1 MRATCFALMVLLAAP
16 FANAAA
22 PAGPPRSADVL
33 ALMERVADW
42 QIANPAVHPFT
53 DWTQAAG
60 YTGVMALTRI
70 SPSPRFEAAAMKVA
84 EQNAWQLGP
93 RPYHADDHAIGQV
106 YAELF
111 FEHRDP
117 KMIAPLRERFDW
129 IRAHPKEGR
138 SLEFVGDDR
147 GDRWAWCDSLFMAPP
162 AWVRL
167 YAATHDSAYLDYMIE
182 HWWRTSDYLY
192 DKDEHLYFRDSTYF
206 DKREENGRKVFWSR
220 GNGWVM
226 AGLARVLQYLP
237 VDHPSRQRFVQQFRE
252 MAEKIRTLQ
261 QPDGLWRSS
270 LLDPEHYSLQ
280 ETSGSG
286 FYTYALAWGVND
298 GLLNAAKFR
307 PVVLKGWA
315 ALSANV
321 QPDGKLT
328 HVQPIGEDPKHFDQS
343 HSDVFGVGAFLLAGS
358 EVYRLSGGKTRRELA
373 AEARPGPARGAKAY
387 ARFVPERMDDFA
399 WENDRIAFRMYGPA
413 LIKGEGTISSGIDVW
428 VKSTPRLVI
437 DKWYAG
443 DDYHRDHGEG
453 LDAYNVR
460 GSRGC
465 GGLGIWSDGKLY
477 PSSNFASWRILENG
491 PKRVAFELTY
501 DVWDANGLAVA
512 EAKRIALAAGSHFNR
527 IESTFHTRS
536 EAPLEVGIGIAKRA
550 GDDGHWQE
558 QASEGWFSYWE
569 PDSPPNGHTACAVIL
584 PGPIKRFADTPNDR
598 IAIIAVAPNKPF
610 VYRAGAGWS
619 KSGEFPDARAWEK
632 YVQRE
637 ALKRRAASEG
647 AALEVAPSLRAAR
660 RLRAAAR

>member
-1 MRATCFALMVLLAAP
+1 MRSFGIGIVALLATSLVQ
-16 FANAAA
+16 AAA
-22 PAGPPRSADVL
+22 PSAPSRSADVL
-33 ALMERVADW
+33 ALMERAADW
-42 QIANPAVHPFT
+42 QLAHPAEYPTT

-60 YTGVMALTRI
+60 YIGLMALTRI
-70 SPSPRFEAAAMKVA
+70 ASSRRFDSAAMKMA
-84 EQNAWQLGP
+84 ESQNAWQLGP

-129 IRAHPKEGR
+129 IRAHPNEG

-162 AWVRL
+162 TWARL
-167 YAATHDSAYLDYMIE
+167 YAATHDSAYLDYLVA

-192 DKDEHLYFRDSTYF
+192 DKEEHLYFRDSTYF
-206 DKREENGRKVFWSR
+206 NKREENGRKVFWSR

-237 VDHPSRQRFVQQFRE
+237 QDHPSRPRFVQQFRE

-261 QPDGLWRSS
+261 QPDGFWRSS

-298 GLLNAAKFR
+298 GLLDKAKFR
-307 PVVLKGWA
+307 PTVLKAWA
-315 ALSANV
+315 ALAASV
-321 QPDGKLT
+321 QADGKLI
-328 HVQPIGEDPKHFDQS
+328 HVQPIGEDPRHFDEN

-358 EVYRLSGGKTRRELA
+358 EVYRLTGGATRKEL
-373 AEARPGPARGAKAY
+373 EARSRPGPARGAKVY

-428 VKSTPRLVI
+428 VKRTPRLVI

-460 GSRGC
+460 GTRGC
-465 GGLGIWSDGKLY
+465 GGLGVWDGGQLY
-477 PSSNFASWRILENG
+477 PSSNFESWRVLESG

-501 DVWDANGLAVA
+501 AAWDAKGRSISEV
-512 EAKRIALAAGSHFNR
+512 KRISLEAGSHFNR
-527 IESTFHTRS
+527 IESTFHSSTPGPI
-536 EAPLEVGIGIAKRA
+536 ELAIGIAKRT
-550 GDDGHWQE
+550 GEDGHWQE
-558 QASEGWFSYWE
+558 QAGEGWLSYWE
-569 PDSPPNGHTACAVIL
+569 PDAPPNGHTACAVIL
-584 PGPIKRFADTPNDR
+584 PGPVQRFEDTPSDR
-598 IAIIAVAPNKPF
+598 LAIVTVQPDEPL

-619 KSGEFPDARAWEK
+619 KSGEFNDAAAWER

-637 ALKRRAASEG
+637 ARK
-647 AALEVAPSLRAAR
+647 VNK
-660 RLRAAAR
+660 